1 MIQAEGL
8 RVRYRGNTVMD
19 GVSVGFEAGLVHSIL
34 GPNGCGKS
42 TLLKAL
48 SRQLQAGSG
57 AVYVDGRDA
66 REWKPKPFARH
77 LAMLM
82 QSQERS
88 TDIRVYDLVSY
99 GRFPHKGLMQRLDD
113 QDRRIVDWALD
124 LTGASAF
131 SERGIQELS
140 GGERQRARIAMALAQ
155 QPRVLLLDEPTTYLD
170 ICFQLEI
177 MELVVHLNRELGMT
191 VIMVLHDLNHAAA
204 YSDRITVM
212 KGGAVYSQGEPES
225 VICEKMLRDVF
236 RVEASIV
243 REEATGGRPAIA
255 SMRLLPEA
263 K

>member
-1 MIQAEGL
+1 
-8 RVRYRGNTVMD
+8 MD

-34 GPNGCGKS
+34 GPNGRGKS
-42 TLLKAL
+42 TPLKAL

-140 GGERQRARIAMALAQ
+140 GGERQLSPHRYGA
-155 QPRVLLLDEPTTYLD
+155 
-170 ICFQLEI
+170 
-177 MELVVHLNRELGMT
+177 G
-191 VIMVLHDLNHAAA
+191 AAA
-204 YSDRITVM
+204 ESAAPGRADHLPGHLLSAGDYGAGGAFEQGAGHDGHHGASRSEPCGGLLGPDHRHER
-212 KGGAVYSQGEPES
+212 GAVYSQGEPES

-255 SMRLLPEA
+255 SMRPPPEA